1 MTTGAQSPLEE
12 LQSLRDFGHV
22 MARSDPPSFLL
33 RQSNDGETVSYR
45 DEFHLTMTK
54 FRALAEHFIGTAK
67 GLCDDLM
74 FGLDPQIDLGAVKDI
89 TNSQT
94 GFSFI

>member
-1 MTTGAQSPLEE
+1 
-12 LQSLRDFGHV
+12 
-22 MARSDPPSFLL
+22 
-33 RQSNDGETVSYR
+33 
-45 DEFHLTMTK
+45 MTK